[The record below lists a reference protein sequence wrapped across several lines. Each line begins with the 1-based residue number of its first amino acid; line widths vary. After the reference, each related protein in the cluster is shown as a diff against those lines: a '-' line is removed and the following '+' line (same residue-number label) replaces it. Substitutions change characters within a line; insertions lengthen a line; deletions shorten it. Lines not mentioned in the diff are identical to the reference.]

1 MKYRVKV
8 IRKQEWTF
16 TDVEAD
22 NDEAARD
29 AADQLA
35 LHEPC
40 HDDYAYDTEILSKDE
55 ATA

>member
-8 IRKQEWTF
+8 IRKREWTLE
-16 TDVEAD
+16 VEAD

-29 AADQLA
+29 TADQLA

-55 ATA
+55 AT